1 MVEDCWFKKKSEG
14 NNVATSNQKKD
25 NNKEWETKASITIE
39 KEKLTLQ
46 SQYLAKSTTRVIGSS
61 TQGVQIT

>member
-1 MVEDCWFKKKSEG
+1 MTEDCWFKKKSEG
-14 NNVATSNQKKD
+14 NNASTSNQKKD
-25 NNKEWETKASITIE
+25 NDEEWETKASIAIK
-39 KEKLTLQ
+39 KEKLALQ